1 MTKSSLPYARTN
13 FIPYLSHFMLK
24 IDNSSKK
31 HIQIDKF
38 YHKHRHIQSL
48 SYRSSKR
55 VGLSIICYT
64 REKKRKRKRLT
75 GEILPNGH
83 IGKLL
88 SSCPASYSLTVSSLY
103 SILYFSITI
112 SPKVFLSLTF
122 GDQFNDCLFAFH
134 AMFMSIIGS
143 TELSL
148 LY

>member
-55 VGLSIICYT
+55 HFRFINNMLHK
-64 REKKRKRKRLT
+64 REKEKEPH

-88 SSCPASYSLTVSSLY
+88 SSCPASYSLTASSLY

-134 AMFMSIIGS
+134 AMFMSVIGS